1 MTAVVEAPALDVLD
15 AAVAELADLE
25 SVDWDAAKDRMVA
38 AWFQKKAVLYAAEP
52 RSCSPIPAGT
62 DISNAV
68 IGSRML
74 GLALTPQGCMV
85 AGVLEAKN
93 AEGNPLYDDVT
104 GQIPRRATKTTT
116 VQEVLLGRCV
126 TRPGYRV
133 IQTAQDGTRASIVF
147 MDMVRTLE
155 RVTPEDADRGWTVFK
170 STGREYIQFD
180 NGSRWWVAPP
190 KASSFRGL
198 AADVIWFDECG
209 ELDPVESDDL
219 EAGALPVMDTRDDAQ
234 IIKTGTPG
242 LVRAG
247 MFWKSLEAA
256 EADPGTLGVVN
267 FAARDAEVVD
277 IEGLVEGGHL
287 DKIKALL
294 LRVHP
299 GLACGLTSMDKML
312 KRLATMDLAK
322 FIREYLCVWPPDTSV
337 TALDLGKWEQTQV
350 DPGPAPAGTPW
361 AIGYNVGIGGVA
373 GAIVAG
379 WFDENGDPHLQVMD
393 YRIKSDW
400 IVDELARA
408 IKAHPRVPVGYDNIG
423 DNIATA
429 QALARKPRLNVKGLQ
444 ALQLRQ
450 VAAATATV
458 ATAVD
463 TLSIHHGASP
473 SLDKAVA
480 AATWRESGGSR
491 LFRRL
496 EGADI
501 STLLAGVHALAAAA
515 TLKRRTGGTGHAPIT
530 D

>member
-1 MTAVVEAPALDVLD
+1 VTAVAVLDPLDQALHELYALD
-15 AAVAELADLE
+15 A
-25 SVDWDAAKDRMVA
+25 VDWDAAKDRMVE
-38 AWFQKKAVLYAAEP
+38 AWFHKKGVLYAAEP
-52 RSCSPIPAGT
+52 RAVSPIPAGT
-62 DISNAV
+62 DIRAAV
-68 IGSRML
+68 IGSKML
-74 GLALTPQGCMV
+74 GLALTPQGCIF
-85 AGVLEAKN
+85 AGVLEAKTDQ
-93 AEGNPLYDDVT
+93 GLPLYDDVT
-104 GQIPRRATKTTT
+104 GEIPRRATKTTT
-116 VQEVLLGRCV
+116 VQNVLLGRCV

-155 RVTPEDADRGWTVFK
+155 RVTPNEEERGWTVFK

-190 KASSFRGL
+190 KSSSFRGL

-219 EAGALPVMDTRDDAQ
+219 EAGALPVMDTREDAQ
-234 IIKTGTPG
+234 VIKTGTPG

-256 EADPGTLGVVN
+256 EADPKALGVLR
-267 FAARDAEVVD
+267 FAARDSEVVD
-277 IEGLVEGGHL
+277 IEGLVERGETSA
-287 DKIKALL
+287 IEALL

-299 GLACGLTSMDKML
+299 GLACGLTSMAKML

-322 FIREYLCVWPPDTSV
+322 FIREYLCVWPPDTSA
-337 TALDLGKWEQTQV
+337 TALNLAKWANTETA
-350 DPGPAPAGTPW
+350 PAPAPVGTPW

-379 WFDENGDPHLQVMD
+379 WFDQNGEPHLQVME
-393 YRIKSDW
+393 YRVKSDW
-400 IVDELARA
+400 MVEELARA
-408 IKAHPRVPVGYDNIG
+408 GKAHPRVPVGYDNIG
-423 DNIATA
+423 ENISVA
-429 QALARKPRLNVKGLQ
+429 QALGRKPRYNAKVLQ

-458 ATAVD
+458 ALHTD
-463 TLSIHHGASP
+463 LETIHHGTSP
-473 SLDKAVA
+473 ALDKAVG

-491 LFRRL
+491 LFRRI

-501 STLLAGVHALAAAA
+501 SVLLAGVHALAAAA
-515 TLKRRTGGTGHAPIT
+515 TLKRRTGGTGYAPIT

>member
-1 MTAVVEAPALDVLD
+1 MTAVVMERPLDELDVALG
-15 AAVAELADLE
+15 ELYALE
-25 SVDWDAAKDRMVA
+25 SVDWDAAKDRMVE
-38 AWFQKKAVLYAAEP
+38 AWFKKKNVLYAAEP
-52 RSCSPIPAGT
+52 RAVSPIPEGT
-62 DISNAV
+62 DIRAAV

-74 GLALTPQGCMV
+74 GLALTPQGCIF

-93 AEGNPLYDDVT
+93 DQGLPLYDDVT
-104 GQIPRRATKTTT
+104 GEIPRRATKTTT
-116 VQEVLLGRCV
+116 VQNVLLGRCV

-155 RVTPEDADRGWTVFK
+155 RVTPVEEERGWTVFK

-190 KASSFRGL
+190 KSSSFRGL

-234 IIKTGTPG
+234 VIKTGTPG

-256 EADPGTLGVVN
+256 EAAPHELGVLR
-267 FAARDAEVVD
+267 FAARDSEVVD
-277 IEGLVEGGHL
+277 IEGIVESGNL

-299 GLACGLTSMDKML
+299 GLACGLTSMAKML

-322 FIREYLCVWPPDTSV
+322 FIREYLCVWPPDMSA
-337 TALDLGKWEQTQV
+337 TALDLVKWKATECS
-350 DPGPAPAGTPW
+350 PGPAPVGTPW

-379 WFDENGDPHLQVMD
+379 WFDDNGEPHGQVME
-393 YRIKSDW
+393 YRVKSDW
-400 IVDELARA
+400 MVEELARA
-408 IKAHPRVPVGYDNIG
+408 GKAHSRVPVGYDNIG
-423 DNIATA
+423 DNIAVA
-429 QALARKPRLNVKGLQ
+429 QALGRKPRYNAKVLQ
-444 ALQLRQ
+444 ALPLRE

-458 ATAVD
+458 ATHVD
-463 TLSIHHGASP
+463 NGTAHHGTSP
-473 SLDKAVA
+473 AFDKAA
-480 AATWRESGGSR
+480 ASATWRESGGSR
-491 LFRRL
+491 LFRRI

-501 STLLAGVHALAAAA
+501 SVLLAWVHALAAASK
-515 TLKRRTGGTGHAPIT
+515 LKKRTGGGAY
-530 D
+530 DAM